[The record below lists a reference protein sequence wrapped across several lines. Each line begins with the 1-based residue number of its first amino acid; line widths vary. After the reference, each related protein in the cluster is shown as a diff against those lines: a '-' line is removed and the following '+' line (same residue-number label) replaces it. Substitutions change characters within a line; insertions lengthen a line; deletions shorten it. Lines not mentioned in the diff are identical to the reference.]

1 MLFICSLLFFQT
13 VQNKSENVGATES
26 KTLEKIDREKKSSAF
41 HRRYKLVHAQNILQ
55 ITIVYP
61 VSIDNH
67 YEIFDQFF
75 ILLLK
80 IPNTHNT
87 NEK

>member
-41 HRRYKLVHAQNILQ
+41 HRRYKLVHAQNILH

-67 YEIFDQFF
+67 YEIFDQF
-75 ILLLK
+75 LSY
-80 IPNTHNT
+80 
-87 NEK
+87 